1 MTNIHTLYPSQA
13 AHSKPLAYKVR
24 LNEGGRGGCHTRMTR
39 VRSYSKINLG
49 LAVGPTRPDG
59 FHGLTTVYQTL
70 ALHDLVTVTARQAPA
85 TAITLTADNS
95 WVPRTEAGNAPRN
108 TAWKMVAAALDRL
121 GIAAEVHIDIQKRL
135 PVQGGMGAG
144 SANAAAALIGL
155 ERELNQVLPEA
166 DRLQLAAEVGS
177 DVPLF
182 LIGGTV
188 LGVDRGQ
195 QVSPLPDFPRTHC
208 IIALPAVGVSTPQAF
223 RDLDTRMAAAQTLTS
238 SPTVDKLEQLSRAL
252 AAVFMANGKEP
263 GPSGIS
269 RTARPNASF
278 GNSSENEDFGTAT
291 DLAEN
296 TLLALVRTGIE
307 NDFEE
312 VAFSQHPFL
321 RDIKRQL
328 MGSDSGSAALYA
340 ALSGSG
346 SALFGL
352 YKSEADALA
361 AQHRVQ
367 STGTQA
373 ILTETLP
380 RPEYWNRM
388 FAE

>member
-1 MTNIHTLYPSQA
+1 MP
-13 AHSKPLAYKVR
+13 
-24 LNEGGRGGCHTRMTR
+24 TR

-49 LAVGPTRPDG
+49 LAIGPTRADG

-70 ALHDLVTVTARQAPA
+70 ALHDLVTVTARRAP
-85 TAITLTADNS
+85 TTTITLTADNQ
-95 WVPRTEAGNAPRN
+95 WVPRTLAGNAAKN

-121 GIAAEVHIDIQKRL
+121 GLTAEVHIDIQKRL

-144 SANAAAALIGL
+144 SANASAALIGL
-155 ERELNQVLPEA
+155 EHELNQQLPSAE
-166 DRLQLAAEVGS
+166 RLKLAAEIGS

-188 LGVDRGQ
+188 LGTGRGE
-195 QVSPLPDFPRTHC
+195 QVSPLPDLPPTPC
-208 IIALPAVGVSTPQAF
+208 VIALPKVGVSTPQAF
-223 RDLDTRMAAAQTLTS
+223 RDLDLKMAAAQGLTS
-238 SPTVDKLEQLSRAL
+238 DASVDKLEQLSRVL
-252 AAVFMANGKEP
+252 AAVFSNMMTTGSEP

-269 RTARPNASF
+269 CTARPSESF
-278 GNSSENEDFGTAT
+278 GTSSQESSFQCDHGTAI

-328 MGSDSGSAALYA
+328 MGRDSDSPALYA

-352 YKSEADALA
+352 YKSEADAVA

-380 RPEYWNRM
+380 RPEYWKQM